1 MDLFSYCYNII
12 FVLFFAVALSSCFT
26 AYGVTKKK
34 VFQLFGMLMLA
45 YIFES
50 VFVAVFSVLNGQ
62 HPFFEAYFPV
72 LALFTGVET
81 YLIGRII
88 YSIFDRRGNRA
99 LLFVSAAS
107 VICVVTGMMIAG
119 NVGWFLDMTTFSL
132 TFLLLCAFYWKLLR
146 QAGGTSCYE
155 PSKKYNR
162 LIATAAAFSALSVL
176 ENIIYLSGAHVL
188 IDRWFPLYRNHIS
201 FFSDTFC
208 LILSAWLVYFT
219 QKEQELFIS
228 LKIEGL
234 LQQRM
239 GEFQTRQQE
248 KQKKVS
254 SEQIQEFG
262 KFYALTERETEI
274 LHLILEGK
282 SNQEIS
288 QVLYITVGTVKTH
301 IHSIFSKLEVSRRGQ
316 LMNRFVNHGI
326 Q

>member
-1 MDLFSYCYNII
+1 MDLFSYCYNIVFI
-12 FVLFFAVALSSCFT
+12 LFFTVALSSCFT

-34 VFQLFGMLMLA
+34 VFQWFGMLMLA

-50 VFVAVFSVLNGQ
+50 VFVAIFSVLNTQ
-62 HPFFEAYFPV
+62 HIFSEAYFPV

-88 YSIFDRRGNRA
+88 YSGFAREKDWA
-99 LLFVSAAS
+99 LLVVSVSSTACA
-107 VICVVTGMMIAG
+107 IAGMLIAG
-119 NVGWFLDMTTFSL
+119 NVGWFLDATTFSFAVL
-132 TFLLLCAFYWKLLR
+132 ILCGIYWWLLHQAKETPCCQLAVKYNGLMVAMGAFY
-146 QAGGTSCYE
+146 G
-155 PSKKYNR
+155 
-162 LIATAAAFSALSVL
+162 LSVL

-201 FFSDTFC
+201 FFSDAFC
-208 LILSAWLVYFT
+208 LILSTWLVFFA

-228 LKIEGL
+228 RKIEEL

-248 KQKKVS
+248 KQKKIS
-254 SEQIQEFG
+254 SEQVQEFG
-262 KFYALTERETEI
+262 TFYGLTERETEI
-274 LHLILEGK
+274 LCLILEGK

-288 QVLYITVGTVKTH
+288 QLLYITIGTVKAH
-301 IHSIFSKLEVSRRGQ
+301 VHSIFSKLEVSRRGQ